1 MGTAVEQ
8 HRSTAGLL
16 HYKHL
21 LGAREEEEGGESR
34 ESCMQ
39 ASDGLPT
46 HAYR

>member
-1 MGTAVEQ
+1 MGTAEEQ
-8 HRSTAGLL
+8 HRSTDGLL

-21 LGAREEEEGGESR
+21 LGALEEEEGGESR
-34 ESCMQ
+34 GSCPQ